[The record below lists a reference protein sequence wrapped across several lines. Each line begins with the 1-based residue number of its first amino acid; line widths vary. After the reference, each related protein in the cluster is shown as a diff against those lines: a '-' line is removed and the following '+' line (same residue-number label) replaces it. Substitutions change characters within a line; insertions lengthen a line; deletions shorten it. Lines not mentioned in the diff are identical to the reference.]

1 MTIENKIANVF
12 KEELFKGSHNFATGT
27 FKIALYTATATLNAT
42 TANYAAT
49 TNQVANGSGYTTGG
63 NTLTGNTVSGG
74 AGSATAYVDFNNA
87 EWTNSSFSAAG
98 ALIYNTLGT
107 LTNNAV
113 CTLSFGGT
121 FTSANGTFTVQFPTA
136 GGGSEIIRLTSS

>member
-1 MTIENKIANVF
+1 MAIDNKVCNVL

-27 FKIALYTATATLNAT
+27 FKIALYQATATVGAT

-49 TNQVANGSGYTTGG
+49 SNEVANGSGYTTTGK
-63 NTLTGNTVSGG
+63 TLTGNSVVGG
-74 AGSATAYVDFNNA
+74 TGSATAYVTWSNA
-87 EWTNSSFSAAG
+87 EWTSSSFSSAG
-98 ALIYNTLGT
+98 ALIYNTEGT

-113 CTLSFGGT
+113 CSLSFGGT

-136 GGGSEIIRLTSS
+136 GGGSEILRLTSS

>member
-1 MTIENKIANVF
+1 MAITNKIANVL

-27 FKIALYTATATLNAT
+27 FKIALYQATATLGAT
-42 TANYAAT
+42 TANYAGT
-49 TNQVANGSGYTTGG
+49 SNEVANGNGYTTAGK
-63 NTLTGNTVSGG
+63 TLTGNTVSGG
-74 AGSATAYVDFNNA
+74 SGSATAYVTWNNA
-87 EWTNSSFSAAG
+87 EWTSSSFSSAG
-98 ALIYNTLGT
+98 ALIYNTEGT

-136 GGGSEIIRLTSS
+136 GGGAEIIRLTSS

>member
-1 MTIENKIANVF
+1 MTIQNKIANVF

-27 FKIALYTATATLNAT
+27 YKIALYTATATLNAT

-63 NTLTGNTVSGG
+63 NTLTGNAVNGG
-74 AGSATAYVDFNNA
+74 ATSATAYVDFNNA

-98 ALIYNTLGT
+98 ALIYNTSVSYTHLT
-107 LTNNAV
+107 L
-113 CTLSFGGT
+113 
-121 FTSANGTFTVQFPTA
+121 PTKA
-136 GGGSEIIRLTSS
+136 